1 MSENESAHRGGPLAV
16 TRGEAVDRTPRR
28 LVMPLSAGGSTGA
41 LAATPTTTTSVSE
54 GDTHVSPMMAV
65 DGGVGAARRGTT
77 GAMVSGGECARA
89 VPPSGSMR
97 GEEAE
102 DDARETARGGAAEE
116 AREGDASEDA
126 VGVGGGENV
135 ARGRAMDAYDAR
147 ARPIDAEAMDRSVE
161 NPGYAVVVGDSGAA
175 SRPTHSLDTSQA
187 RTVEG
192 AGDDEANGGVG
203 IVDVG
208 GEGAVGT
215 RARGPGLTRN
225 RVGGRGGATGSSST
239 VHGAQ
244 RPANSAGDSNTA
256 AVSSDHAR
264 AADST
269 EAQRLTHSP
278 GEGEARRADSGPGN
292 SEEVEGGNMKAAG
305 SLLAVEGAATGAGTE
320 VESKELILPAPT
332 PWDNQEPWDV
342 PRESLETASLEL
354 KARADSFKRLENF
367 GTAERAYGHALR
379 FVDQIE
385 MFESEEPSGLS
396 QRNSQLKMECL
407 LEASACAIRR
417 GDPVRAGELAARALA
432 REPENPAALKAR
444 ALAAM
449 AEGDF
454 GTSIHDLQKAL
465 EKNPNDP
472 GLLADLRDVEQRRA
486 AALLTPRRNSAIG
499 SSFIG
504 APGAVSWG
512 TMPMNMK
519 GGGVSSAQGG
529 QLYSYPNAGYVASGG
544 LGLSGEVEGE
554 TDGGISGAV
563 FGNAYTAFQNVGNNV
578 TMDTRAML
586 DGTHICRPESPSH
599 ITGSAQN
606 GSRMG
611 EPGTFNR
618 VGGTPSVSKGTT
630 ISMQKNAKMSDAF
643 MLGDESEE
651 EGEEV
656 CGGGGGGGLGQKND
670 D

>member
-1 MSENESAHRGGPLAV
+1 
-16 TRGEAVDRTPRR
+16 
-28 LVMPLSAGGSTGA
+28 MPLSAGGSTGA

-54 GDTHVSPMMAV
+54 GDTHVSPMMTL
-65 DGGVGAARRGTT
+65 DGGGTASRRDAT
-77 GAMVSGGECARA
+77 GGMTCGGEFARA
-89 VPPSGSMR
+89 VRTSGSMR
-97 GEEAE
+97 EEAE
-102 DDARETARGGAAEE
+102 DDPRAPTGAAEE

-126 VGVGGGENV
+126 VGVGGGANA

-147 ARPIDAEAMDRSVE
+147 ERPIDAEAMDRSVE
-161 NPGYAVVVGDSGAA
+161 NPGYAVVIGDSGAA
-175 SRPTHSLDTSQA
+175 SRPTHSLETSQA
-187 RTVEG
+187 RTG
-192 AGDDEANGGVG
+192 GRAGEDEANGGVG
-203 IVDVG
+203 VVADVG
-208 GEGAVGT
+208 GEGAVET
-215 RARGPGLTRN
+215 RARGPGLTRS

-244 RPANSAGDSNTA
+244 RPANSGGDSNTA
-256 AVSSDHAR
+256 AVSSDRAR
-264 AADST
+264 PVDST
-269 EAQRLTHSP
+269 EAQRLTHSR

-292 SEEVEGGNMKAAG
+292 SEEVEGGNVKAAG
-305 SLLAVEGAATGAGTE
+305 SLLAVEGAGAGTE

-396 QRNSQLKMECL
+396 ERNSQLKMECL

-449 AEGDF
+449 VEGDF

-472 GLLADLRDVEQRRA
+472 GLLADLREVEQRRA
-486 AALLTPRRNSAIG
+486 ADLLTPRRNSAIA

-504 APGAVSWG
+504 TPGVVSWG
-512 TMPMNMK
+512 TMPMNVK
-519 GGGVSSAQGG
+519 GGGGSSAQGG
-529 QLYSYPNAGYVASGG
+529 QLYSYPNAGYIASGG

-554 TDGGISGAV
+554 TDGAISGAV
-563 FGNAYTAFQNVGNNV
+563 FGNAYTPFQNVGDNV

-586 DGTHICRPESPSH
+586 DGTHIHRPESPSH

-611 EPGTFNR
+611 QPGTFNR
-618 VGGTPSVSKGTT
+618 IGGTPSVSKGTT
-630 ISMQKNAKMSDAF
+630 VSMQKNAKMSDAF

-656 CGGGGGGGLGQKND
+656 CGGGGGGSGQKNN
-670 D
+670 